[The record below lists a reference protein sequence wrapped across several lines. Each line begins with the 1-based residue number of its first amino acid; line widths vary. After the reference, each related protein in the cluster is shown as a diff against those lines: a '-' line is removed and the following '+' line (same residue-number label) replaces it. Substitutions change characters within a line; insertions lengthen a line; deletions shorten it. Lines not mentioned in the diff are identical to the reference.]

1 MSSSEWNEGFPWEP
15 QLSISPRIRKLQCNS
30 ASAIPGICALRPHT
44 VNCTFP
50 SRNSYE
56 YLAHIPTDEGSLF
69 LKTGKSESAQGG
81 CFWTGAKFKTR
92 RKQLLIKGKHIEIST
107 DFTSCN
113 PAARKQHFRV
123 AESST
128 LQSYIS
134 EHELKLCDSGVGWH
148 CPPGGAALAFRWD
161 LKTTSQKILILS
173 LLFQAAGACICLDS
187 IELQKQPPPFV
198 VPLLVGAHRMQLCS
212 IPFL

>member
-92 RKQLLIKGKHIEIST
+92 RKQLLIKGKHWNQHGLHQLQP
-107 DFTSCN
+107 SCKK
-113 PAARKQHFRV
+113 A
-123 AESST
+123 T
-128 LQSYIS
+128 LQSS
-134 EHELKLCDSGVGWH
+134 RELYTAKLHFWARAEAVWLWCGL
-148 CPPGGAALAFRWD
+148 ALPSWRSCF
-161 LKTTSQKILILS
+161 
-173 LLFQAAGACICLDS
+173 G
-187 IELQKQPPPFV
+187 
-198 VPLLVGAHRMQLCS
+198 
-212 IPFL
+212 IPMGFEDN